1 MDNTTN
7 RIILC
12 GELASMPEYSHENHG
27 KAFYRFA
34 LDVERLSGTVDTLP
48 VLASSGVLDT
58 IDLSG
63 GTMLRIDGQI
73 RSFNNRSSVGRKL
86 LISVFAQSIT
96 ACDDPAKNQ
105 AEVTGVIC
113 REPVFRQTPLGR
125 DICDIMLAVP
135 RIYRRTDYLPCIVW
149 GRSAKEISALGVG
162 AYLHIAGRLQSRQY
176 IKLLESGSEKRTAY
190 ELSAIDAVPVNRPEL
205 ESTEQ

>member
-34 LDVERLSGTVDTLP
+34 LDVERLSGTIDTLQI
-48 VLASSGVLDT
+48 LASSSILDS

-63 GTMLRIDGQI
+63 GAMLHVDGQI
-73 RSFNNRSSVGRKL
+73 RSFNNRSPVGRKL
-86 LISVFAQSIT
+86 LISVFAQNLYT
-96 ACDDPAKNQ
+96 CDDAAENQ
-105 AEVTGVIC
+105 AEVTGALC

-135 RIYRRTDYLPCIVW
+135 RLYRRTDYLPCILW
-149 GRSAKEISALGVG
+149 GRTAKEAAELPVG
-162 AYLHIAGRLQSRQY
+162 TVLHIAGRLQSRQY
-176 IKLLESGSEKRTAY
+176 IKLLDSGSEKRIAY
-190 ELSAIDAVPVNRPEL
+190 ELSAIDAIPLPPESS
-205 ESTEQ
+205 EKEDF

>member
-34 LDVERLSGTVDTLP
+34 LDVERLSGTVDTLQI
-48 VLASSGVLDT
+48 LAASSVLDS

-73 RSFNNRSSVGRKL
+73 RSFNNRSTVGRKL
-86 LISVFAQSIT
+86 LISVFAQAIT
-96 ACDDPAKNQ
+96 ACDDPAENQ
-105 AEVTGVIC
+105 AEVTGTLC

-135 RIYRRTDYLPCIVW
+135 RLYRRTDYLPCILW
-149 GRSAKEISALGVG
+149 GRTARDAAEFPVG
-162 AYLHIAGRLQSRQY
+162 TTLHVAGRLQSRQY
-176 IKLLESGSEKRTAY
+176 IKILDSGSEKRIAY
-190 ELSAIDAVPVNRPEL
+190 ELSAMDAIPLTPEVS
-205 ESTEQ
+205 E